1 MFIYSLYPV
10 TFYLKEDTAGM
21 KFILINRLIK
31 ELKNKGLL
39 LIEI

>member
-10 TFYLKEDTAGM
+10 TFLKEDTAGM

-31 ELKNKGLL
+31 ELKDKSPLL
-39 LIEI
+39 VEI